1 MSNQFKS
8 RNTNL
13 RFENIKSEDGK
24 KEKMEKKD
32 QDNEKMEKRDQDNE
46 KMEKRE
52 QDNEKREQ
60 DRRRMESYGRRN
72 DRSLFKNENE
82 PPKKIYFEMNN
93 KHFPYLIKNDSNS
106 ESESLVQNNSLDF
119 KNASLKEVPK
129 VKLTEK
135 LKPGWLYMKYDK
147 DNNIKKFIM
156 ETKIT
161 LDQEALFDNKVNNAI
176 NEIIKNHYSFIENYG
191 EDNYERDYNMESYL
205 EMANKY
211 SDDYEYDEYDEYYT
225 DYYSYY

>member
-13 RFENIKSEDGK
+13 RFENIKSEDNGK
-24 KEKMEKKD
+24 KEKMDQDNEKMEKKD
-32 QDNEKMEKRDQDNE
+32 QDNGRRDQDNGRREKDNEKMDQDNE
-46 KMEKRE
+46 KMEK
-52 QDNEKREQ
+52 

-106 ESESLVQNNSLDF
+106 ESESESESLLQNNSLDF

-147 DNNIKKFIM
+147 DNKIKKIIM

-161 LDQEALFDNKVNNAI
+161 VDKEAFFNNQVNNAI

-191 EDNYERDYNMESYL
+191 EDNYERDII
-205 EMANKY
+205 
-211 SDDYEYDEYDEYYT
+211 
-225 DYYSYY
+225 